1 MRNINQINSDR
12 IDELNRSLN
21 VLKNIER
28 PKGTKGTKSDFDK
41 SLKNQVR
48 NKSKNY
54 DDMQVEI
61 LHRHKIINN
70 LLNELIAPLSTEQ
83 EEKNK
88 YRKKALIV
96 FSIYFGLVTIAVFA
110 LLFKFSCD
118 GYSEQE
124 ANVAKF
130 LISGLFV
137 NLVGLIIIIFKYL
150 FDEKN
155 SVLKDFIQ
163 LVVKTIDSNSSAE
176 D

>member
-1 MRNINQINSDR
+1 MCNSNQIDSDR

-21 VLKNIER
+21 FLKNIER
-28 PKGTKGTKSDFDK
+28 PKGTKSDFDK

-54 DDMQVEI
+54 DDMQKEI
-61 LHRHKIINN
+61 LHRHKIIND
-70 LLNELIAPLSTEQ
+70 LLTELISPLSTEQ
-83 EEKNK
+83 KEKIH
-88 YRKKALIV
+88 YRQEALKI
-96 FSIYFGLVTIAVFA
+96 FSIYFCGVTVAVFV
-110 LLFKFSCD
+110 LLCVFCFG

>member
-1 MRNINQINSDR
+1 MRNSNKIDSDR

-21 VLKNIER
+21 FLKNIER
-28 PKGTKGTKSDFDK
+28 PKGTKSDFDK

-54 DDMQVEI
+54 DDMQAEI

-70 LLNELIAPLSTEQ
+70 LLNELISPLSAEQ
-83 EEKNK
+83 EEKNN
-88 YRKKALIV
+88 YRKTALIV
-96 FSIYFGLVTIAVFA
+96 FSIYFGLVMIAVFA

-163 LVVKTIDSNSSAE
+163 LVVKTIDSNSFTE

>member
-1 MRNINQINSDR
+1 MRNSNQIDSDR

-21 VLKNIER
+21 LLKNIER
-28 PKGTKGTKSDFDK
+28 PKGTKSDFDK

-54 DDMQVEI
+54 DDMQKEI
-61 LHRHKIINN
+61 LQRHKIINE
-70 LLNELIAPLSTEQ
+70 LLTKLTKPLTDEQ
-83 EEKNK
+83 KDK
-88 YRKKALIV
+88 ISYRKIALKI
-96 FSIYFGLVTIAVFA
+96 FSTYFRWVTIAVFF
-110 LLFKFSCD
+110 LLLVFCIG

-124 ANVAKF
+124 AKVAKY

-163 LVVKTIDSNSSAE
+163 LVVKTIDSKSSE
-176 D
+176 DD

>member
-1 MRNINQINSDR
+1 MCNSNQIDSDR

-21 VLKNIER
+21 FLKKIER
-28 PKGTKGTKSDFDK
+28 SKGTKSDFDK

-54 DDMQVEI
+54 DDMQKEI
-61 LHRHKIINN
+61 LHRHKIIND
-70 LLNELIAPLSTEQ
+70 LLTELISPLSTEQ
-83 EEKNK
+83 KEKIY
-88 YRKKALIV
+88 YRQGALIV
-96 FSIYFGLVTIAVFA
+96 FSIYFSLVTIAVFA

-163 LVVKTIDSNSSAE
+163 LVVKTIDSNSSTE

>member
-1 MRNINQINSDR
+1 MRNINQIDSDR

-28 PKGTKGTKSDFDK
+28 PKSTKLDFDK

-54 DDMQVEI
+54 DDMQAEI

-70 LLNELIAPLSTEQ
+70 LLNKLISPLSTEQ

-96 FSIYFGLVTIAVFA
+96 FSIYFGLVTIVVFA

-137 NLVGLIIIIFKYL
+137 NLVGLIIIVFKYL
-150 FDEKN
+150 FDETN
-155 SVLKDFIQ
+155 SLLKDFIQ

>member
-1 MRNINQINSDR
+1 MRNINQIDSDR

-28 PKGTKGTKSDFDK
+28 PKSTKLDFDK

-54 DDMQVEI
+54 DDMQAEI

-70 LLNELIAPLSTEQ
+70 LLNKLISPLSTEQ

-96 FSIYFGLVTIAVFA
+96 FSIYFGLVTIVVFA

-137 NLVGLIIIIFKYL
+137 NLVGLIIIVFKYL

-155 SVLKDFIQ
+155 SLLKDFIQ

>member
-1 MRNINQINSDR
+1 MRNSNQIDSDR

-21 VLKNIER
+21 FLKNIER
-28 PKGTKGTKSDFDK
+28 PKGTKSDFDK

-54 DDMQVEI
+54 DDMQKEI
-61 LHRHKIINN
+61 LHRHKIIND
-70 LLNELIAPLSTEQ
+70 LLTELISPLSTEQ
-83 EEKNK
+83 KEKIY
-88 YRKKALIV
+88 YRQEALKI
-96 FSIYFGLVTIAVFA
+96 FSTYFCGVTVAVFV
-110 LLFKFSCD
+110 LLCVFCFG

>member
-1 MRNINQINSDR
+1 MRNSNQIDSDR

-21 VLKNIER
+21 LLKKIER
-28 PKGTKGTKSDFDK
+28 PKGTKSDFDK

-54 DDMQVEI
+54 DDMQKEI
-61 LHRHKIINN
+61 LQRHKIINE
-70 LLNELIAPLSTEQ
+70 LLTKLTKPLTDEQKDKIRYREIALKIFST
-83 EEKNK
+83 
-88 YRKKALIV
+88 
-96 FSIYFGLVTIAVFA
+96 YFRWVTIAVFIM
-110 LLFKFSCD
+110 LFVFCD
-118 GYSEQE
+118 GGYSEQE
-124 ANVAKF
+124 AKVAKY

-163 LVVKTIDSNSSAE
+163 LVVKTIDSKSSE
-176 D
+176 DD

>member
-1 MRNINQINSDR
+1 MRNSNQIDSDR

-21 VLKNIER
+21 FLKNIER
-28 PKGTKGTKSDFDK
+28 PKGTKSDFDK

-54 DDMQVEI
+54 DDMQAEI

-70 LLNELIAPLSTEQ
+70 LLNELISPLSAEQ
-83 EEKNK
+83 EEKNN
-88 YRKKALIV
+88 YRKTALIV
-96 FSIYFGLVTIAVFA
+96 FSIYFGLVMIAVFA

-163 LVVKTIDSNSSAE
+163 LVVKTIDSNSFTE